1 MAKLKAAK
9 NKKDL
14 LNAAKDFEREEGL
27 DRSLMLDGVKREL
40 LRKCEIRFGTSDNV
54 TVMVDPKTCDYHVI
68 RELTV
73 ADPITDRPTQ
83 VTPAEASMI
92 DKKHH
97 EIGDVVKEEV
107 EVQNIG
113 QVAQNAGRNAIMQ
126 KAITMLEEE
135 KNIPREIV
143 FHAIRSAI
151 MTACKNT
158 YDHTDNITIDIDP
171 DTCEYHVRSSKNIV
185 EAVEDPETEISLEE
199 AQEKDGSYKIGE
211 VYTEEIDSKTFGRIA
226 ASAARGVMMQD
237 IHEEEHRIILEE
249 YTRLNHTVI
258 TGIVQR
264 KIGKSY
270 SINLG
275 TADAIL
281 TEREQIRGESYRPN
295 DRYKFYVLDVKDS
308 RRGTKIYVSR
318 THPDLVRRLF
328 EQEVVEIRD
337 GIVEI
342 KNIARE
348 AGNRTKM
355 AVWSND
361 ENVDPVGACVGMNGT
376 RVNAV
381 VEELH
386 NEKIDIINWD
396 ETPARLI
403 ENALSP
409 AKVISVI
416 ADSEEK
422 TAKVV
427 VPDYQLSL
435 AIGREG
441 QNARLAA
448 RLTGYK
454 IDIKSETQARES
466 GDFFDMDEEYYDE
479 DGYYEDED
487 GDLLVD
493 DEAADADDDLLI
505 DDGEA
510 APEEEES
517 LETEE
522 SDESEDSAETDSE
535 EDPENEAETGE
546 GSQNDEE

>member
-9 NKKDL
+9 NKKEL
-14 LNAAKDFEREEGL
+14 LNAAKEFEREEGL
-27 DRSLMLDGVKREL
+27 PREIMLEGVKREL
-40 LRKCEIRFGTSDNV
+40 MRKCEIRFGTDENV
-54 TVMVDPKTCDYHVI
+54 EVLLDPKTCDYHVI
-68 RELTV
+68 RKNH
-73 ADPITDRPTQ
+73 D
-83 VTPAEASMI
+83 
-92 DKKHH
+92 
-97 EIGDVVKEEV
+97 IGDEVKEEV
-107 EVQNIG
+107 EFSNIEM
-113 QVAQNAGRNAIMQ
+113 VAENAGRNAIMR
-126 KAITMLEEE
+126 KAIDMLEEE

-151 MTACKNT
+151 ITACKNT
-158 YDHTDNITIDIDP
+158 YSHIDNITVDINP
-171 DTCEYHVRSSKNIV
+171 DTCEYHVRSSKNVV
-185 EAVEDPETEISLEE
+185 EEVIDPETEISLEE
-199 AQEKDGSYKIGE
+199 AQAVDGSYKIGE
-211 VYTEEIDSKTFGRIA
+211 VFTEEIDSKKFGRIA

-237 IHEEEHRIILEE
+237 IHEEEHKIILEE
-249 YTRLNHTVI
+249 YTRLNHTII

-275 TADAIL
+275 NADAIL
-281 TEREQIRGESYRPN
+281 TEREQIHGESYHPN

-308 RRGTKIYVSR
+308 KRGTKIYVSR
-318 THPDLVRRLF
+318 THPDLVRCLF
-328 EQEVVEIRD
+328 EQEVTEIRD

-381 VEELH
+381 VDELH

-396 ETPARLI
+396 ENPARLI

-448 RLTGYK
+448 RLTSYK
-454 IDIKSETQARES
+454 IDIKSETQAREA
-466 GDFFDMDEEYYDE
+466 GDFFDMDEDEYYDE
-479 DGYYEDED
+479 ENEEYVGDEMN
-487 GDLLVD
+487 
-493 DEAADADDDLLI
+493 
-505 DDGEA
+505 
-510 APEEEES
+510 
-517 LETEE
+517 
-522 SDESEDSAETDSE
+522 SEDMIY
-535 EDPENEAETGE
+535 
-546 GSQNDEE
+546 DEEFVDETADEEVNE